1 MNLLRTIKPV
11 IGMCHLPPLPGA
23 PRYSGG
29 GLAAA
34 RDFLLRDAEALVQGG
49 VDALMIENFGDA
61 PFFPGAVPPATVAA
75 ISVMAADVRRRFDR
89 PLGVNVLR
97 NDGRAALAVAV
108 AAGADFIRVNVLSGA
123 RVTDQG
129 VITAIAHDLLRDRA
143 AQHAESVH
151 IFADVDVKES
161 QPLGAPAPIE
171 DEIDDV
177 VHRGLADAVIVS
189 GPNTGDAARVDLVRR
204 AHLALCRMVDHESG
218 ARPALLLGSGVNREN
233 LATYWPLADGFIVG
247 TALKRDGRPHAPVDE
262 QRVTSFMSQVREL
275 RR

>member
-1 MNLLRTIKPV
+1 MKLLGTLKPV

-23 PRYSGG
+23 PRYAGG

-61 PFFPGAVPPATVAA
+61 PFFPGPVPPATIAA
-75 ISVMAADVRRRFDR
+75 ITVLAAEVRRQFDR

-97 NDGRAALAVAV
+97 NDGRAALAAAV
-108 AAGADFIRVNVLSGA
+108 AAGADFIRVNILSGA

-129 VITAIAHDLLRDRA
+129 VVTAIAHDLLRDRA
-143 AQHAESVH
+143 ALRAESVH
-151 IFADVDVKES
+151 VFADVDVKES
-161 QPLGAPAPIE
+161 QPLGAPPSIE

-189 GPNTGDAARVDLVRR
+189 GANTGDAARVDLVRR
-204 AHLALCRMVDHESG
+204 AHLAVHRLAGHESG

-233 LATYWPLADGFIVG
+233 LPNYWTLADGFIVG
-247 TALKRDGRPHAPVDE
+247 TALKHDSRPHAPVDAG
-262 QRVTSFMSQVREL
+262 RVASFMWQVCEL